1 MIYSFKDLANTMNV
15 LLATPHSARFCTAI
29 LIGAVVAGCATAG
42 FARFKGRALRLD
54 VAIYQGTP
62 PPEYHYKSLGQVE
75 GFYPNNFFDMK
86 MMTVARTFAALEDM
100 ANRAKAMSA
109 NAVINTQL
117 VQSNSKGFRYQGEA
131 VVFEMLPD
139 ARAAS

>member
-1 MIYSFKDLANTMNV
+1 MLSSRYGLRWAIFLMLGMV
-15 LLATPHSARFCTAI
+15 L
-29 LIGAVVAGCATAG
+29 AGCATTG

-62 PPEYHYKSLGQVE
+62 PPESPYKSLGPVE

-86 MMTVARTFAALEDM
+86 MITVARIFAALEDM
-100 ANRAKAMSA
+100 ANHAKAMGA

-117 VQSNSKGFRYQGEA
+117 VQSNYKGFRYRGEA
-131 VVFEMLPD
+131 VVFETLPD
-139 ARAAS
+139 EKAKPSSTIP

>member
-1 MIYSFKDLANTMNV
+1 MNTPPV
-15 LLATPHSARFCTAI
+15 LPLGARLCAAI
-29 LIGAVVAGCATAG
+29 LIGATAVGCATAG

-62 PPEYHYKSLGQVE
+62 PPEYPYKSLGPVE

-86 MMTVARTFAALEDM
+86 LITVARIFAALEAM
-100 ANRAKAMSA
+100 ANNAKAMGA

-117 VQSNSKGFRYQGEA
+117 VQSNSKGFRYKGEA
-131 VVFEMLPD
+131 VVFETLPD